1 MLNANPL
8 GILLFFPKGRCMS
21 GLFGFERSSNLKGE
35 SLMPS
40 QQRVS
45 NTQYKQYNTKDYVKN
60 VRNTNSQSVQPFKSN
75 YPSDTQAKS
84 PSVTTLEKALPY
96 ILKFDANR
104 LDKLEISESGE
115 YHKLGSPKKAH
126 DVIAHIK
133 ETLKEKGYGIYAL
146 HNAIWIVPF
155 IHPDVIVP
163 DFQKAADVLPNY
175 REELQKVLNEDAC
188 SKKSKRIRN
197 KQNKKSKTAKAEH
210 QDGLLNRFFSWIS
223 GGKW

>member
-1 MLNANPL
+1 
-8 GILLFFPKGRCMS
+8 MS
-21 GLFGFERSSNLKGE
+21 
-35 SLMPS
+35 S
-40 QQRVS
+40 QQRVFNAQS
-45 NTQYKQYNTKDYVKN
+45 KQYNNVKN
-60 VRNTNSQSVQPFKSN
+60 VKNITSQSVQPLNTHYSN
-75 YPSDTQAKS
+75 DNQEQAS
-84 PSVTTLEKALPY
+84 QVLTLEKALPY
-96 ILKFDANR
+96 ILKCDANR

-126 DVIAHIK
+126 DVITHIK
-133 ETLKEKGYGIYAL
+133 ETLKAKGYGIYAL

-175 REELQKVLNEDAC
+175 REELQKVLNEDAG

-197 KQNKKSKTAKAEH
+197 KKVKTKVKH
-210 QDGLLNRFFSWIS
+210 QDGLLNRFFSFIS